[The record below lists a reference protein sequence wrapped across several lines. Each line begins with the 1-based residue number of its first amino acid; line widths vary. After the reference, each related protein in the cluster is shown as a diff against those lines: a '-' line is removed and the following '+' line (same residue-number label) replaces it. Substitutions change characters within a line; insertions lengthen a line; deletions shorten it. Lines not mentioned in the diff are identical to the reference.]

1 MQRLVPLIDEPFILD
16 DCPSKASVP
25 SLPPVSVKDAVLRLV
40 RHPTEHLV
48 HRWNWKSAILSSL
61 FRAAIFFFANL
72 SAGLAAALAAM
83 NTELVFRGVTSG
95 FYGALTE
102 NLRDAEPAW
111 AAALTAMV
119 LLPLTGHSIELLVHW
134 LRGTQKLVPSIIS
147 SIVFTALSTL
157 FNFYAMR
164 RGALV
169 VGQHKK
175 SLVEDLQS
183 VPRLLIEF
191 VSLLPR
197 MALRGLRRKPDQV
210 PS

>member
-1 MQRLVPLIDEPFILD
+1 VPLKNEPFNPD
-16 DCPSKASVP
+16 DCSFECLAYP
-25 SLPPVSVKDAVLRLV
+25 LPPVSVKHAVIRLF
-40 RHPTEHLV
+40 RQPTEYLV
-48 HRWNWKSAILSSL
+48 HRWNWKSAILSSF

-72 SAGLAAALAAM
+72 SAGLPAALAAM

-102 NLRDAEPAW
+102 NFRDADPPW

-119 LLPLTGHSIELLVHW
+119 LLPLTGHSVEFLVHW

-147 SIVFTALSTL
+147 SVVFTALSTL

-169 VGQHKK
+169 VGRHRKT
-175 SLVEDLQS
+175 LLEDLRS

-191 VSLLPR
+191 VTLLPR
-197 MALRGLRRKPDQV
+197 LVLRGLRRKADQV